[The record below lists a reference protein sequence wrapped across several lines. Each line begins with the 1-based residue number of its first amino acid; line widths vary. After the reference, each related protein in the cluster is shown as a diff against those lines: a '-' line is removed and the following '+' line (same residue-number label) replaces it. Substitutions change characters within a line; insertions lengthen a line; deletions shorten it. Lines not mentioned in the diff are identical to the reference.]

1 MIARSGSEQGSQATR
16 PGVLLVVPPFHG
28 LKCPALGVSQLK
40 ANLRAAGI
48 EVSGLYL
55 NLRFAERIGPKPM
68 EWLSGTGP
76 FLLGEYLFSHVV
88 HERSREDVERYARDI
103 LAGTEMEEMLRVWY
117 PDKGLVESL
126 LYLIGE
132 ARAFI
137 ENEAV
142 EEILERDPWLVGMSS
157 TFQANC
163 CSLALIQEVKKRR
176 PEVLTMIGGANCE
189 TKMGAELLARYPAID
204 FVGRGECD
212 RTIVDFA
219 RALLDGQSGAGIA
232 GFLVRGE
239 EASPA
244 SAPLQGPDLDANPY
258 PDYSDYFD
266 MLEQVHY
273 RELVQ
278 PGLAMETSRGCW
290 WGIKHH
296 CTFCAFNREG
306 MMFRAKTAENVVK
319 EIRNHIEA
327 YGVTRMEMTDN
338 ILDMAYF
345 KSLLPHLAEQPLA
358 EFFWET
364 KANLSRD
371 QVRELASSG
380 VKWIQPGI
388 ESLSDRSL
396 QLMKKGSTGMQN
408 VQLLKYCTESGIRIS
423 WNWLYGFPGE
433 DTSEVHSLAHVVESI
448 HHLQPPSGSSVL
460 FLERFAPYHENPEEW
475 GLGEVRPSE
484 AYAYVYPLP
493 AEALENIAFF
503 FECEF
508 FSERAR
514 SADYQKLRS
523 VCNRWSRMFDL
534 SHFHQVAR
542 GDGLVLFDTRSCA
555 KRFKRTLRGLERE
568 LYEYLWKARSEKD
581 VLKTFAAEGRERVE
595 GLLKSFVDDHLVLHL
610 SERYLALATDPTAG
624 YREFPE
630 YFPGGQFVYE
640 RPEPPSFA
648 KQLADVVSLR
658 TGPRE
663 FASSVKQQLCESV
676 IKRNIAA
683 ASRGSGG
690 RSTNAATD
698 GA

>member
-1 MIARSGSEQGSQATR
+1 MIVRSGSNGSAGQS
-16 PGVLLVVPPFHG
+16 VLLVVPPFHG

-40 ANLRAAGI
+40 ANLLAAGI
-48 EVSGLYL
+48 DAGGLYL

-88 HERSREDVERYARDI
+88 HERSHEDIERYARDI
-103 LAGTEMEEMLRVWY
+103 LAGTEVEEMLRVWY
-117 PDKGLVESL
+117 PDKGLVDCL
-126 LYLIGE
+126 VYLIGE
-132 ARAFI
+132 AREFI

-142 EEILERDPWLVGMSS
+142 EEILARDPWLVGMSS

-163 CSLALIQEVKKRR
+163 CSLALIQEIKKRR

-212 RTIVDFA
+212 KTIVEFA
-219 RALLDGQSGAGIA
+219 RTLLDGQSGAGVP

-239 EASPA
+239 EPSPA
-244 SAPLQGPDLDANPY
+244 SPPLQGPDLDSNPL
-258 PDYSDYFD
+258 PDYADYFD

-273 RELVQ
+273 REMVR

-306 MMFRAKTAENVVK
+306 MMFRAKTAENVMD
-319 EIRNHIEA
+319 EIKTHVER
-327 YGVTRMEMTDN
+327 YGVTRLEMTDN

-345 KSLLPHLAEQPLA
+345 KSLLPHLAKSEPVEL
-358 EFFWET
+358 FWET

-371 QVRELASSG
+371 QVREMAEAG

-388 ESLSDRSL
+388 ESLSDLSL

-408 VQLLKYCTESGIRIS
+408 IQLLKYCTEYGIRIS

-433 DTSEVHSLAHVVESI
+433 DKDEIEHTLRGVVESI

-475 GLGEVRPSE
+475 GLGEVRPSQ
-484 AYAYVYPLP
+484 AYQYVYPLP
-493 AEALENIAFF
+493 PEAVENIAFF

-514 SADYQKLRS
+514 SEDYKKLRG
-523 VCNRWSRMFDL
+523 VCNRWARMFDL
-534 SHFHQVAR
+534 SHFHMVPRDEA
-542 GDGLVLFDTRSCA
+542 LMLFDTRSCA
-555 KRFKRTLRGLERE
+555 KKFKRRLTGFDRE
-568 LYEYLWKARSEKD
+568 LYEFLWRARSKKD
-581 VLKTFAAEGRERVE
+581 ILKNFDSYGAERVE
-595 GLLKSFVDDHLVLHL
+595 RTLQGFVDEHLVLHL
-610 SERYLALATDPTAG
+610 SERYLALATDPTLG
-624 YREFPE
+624 YRKFPE
-630 YFPGGQFVYE
+630 YFPGGQFAH
-640 RPEPPSFA
+640 EPVAPTSLA
-648 KQLADVVSLR
+648 KQVADVLTMR
-658 TGPRE
+658 TAPRQ
-663 FASSVKQQLCESV
+663 FASSMKQQLCESV
-676 IKRNIAA
+676 MQRNIDAA
-683 ASRGSGG
+683 ARNGS
-690 RSTNAATD
+690 
-698 GA
+698 